1 MQSTDIHNTQI
12 ELFRSESRRFREYLN
27 TLSPEALDL
36 PSACDKWNVGE
47 VIAHIAW
54 VVETY
59 GGMMARGL
67 HGDQSPIEGFPSYPP
82 GTPNRQAIVDQY
94 YAQAAIDLRRSLG
107 EKLFSALNEQYD
119 WLNEVLAGIG
129 PEDWDK
135 PCYHHAGLR
144 SVETFIPS
152 FLADLAL
159 HEWDI
164 RSALEPSP
172 FVSEE
177 IVPGLLEKIPTNRG
191 RPWSITFPDVPNS
204 TGLLRYRF
212 DLTGV
217 GAQKLDVVID
227 DTKGRLETAV
237 KSPASVS
244 VNCETG
250 TFVLLMYGR
259 LSLGSAMA
267 DNRMTVDGDLELISA
282 FDRWLEGK

>member
-1 MQSTDIHNTQI
+1 MK
-12 ELFRSESRRFREYLN
+12 LFRSESQRFRKYLN
-27 TLSPEALDL
+27 TLSTEALDL

-47 VIAHIAW
+47 VVAHLAW
-54 VVETY
+54 AVETY

-82 GTPNRQAIVDQY
+82 GTPNRQAIVDEY

-107 EKLFSALNEQYD
+107 EKLLPALNEQYD

-129 PEDWDK
+129 PEDWGK
-135 PCYHHAGLR
+135 PCYHHAGIR

-177 IVPGLLEKIPTNRG
+177 IVPGLLEKNPTNRG

-204 TGLLRYRF
+204 TEHLRYRF

-217 GAQKLDVVID
+217 GAQKLDVVIE

-237 KSPASVS
+237 KAAAGVS
-244 VNCETG
+244 VNCDTG

-259 LSLGSAMA
+259 QTLRPAMA
-267 DNRMTVDGDLELISA
+267 ADRLTAEGDPELISA
-282 FDRWLEGK
+282 FDNWLQGK